1 MRFSTE
7 SELVV
12 KAIRH
17 LPLRCWLRAS
27 ERTPV
32 FQAREIKG
40 LFGVPDFVAAVVPS
54 NADRACSTPSIAFEM
69 KLSDWRRGLIQA
81 FRYRAFARVAYL
93 VLDGSRIGPAVAN
106 TERFERS
113 NVGLVGIETD
123 GQFTVYHE
131 PQDEEPFCPEL
142 VERFIQVIH
151 ANGAHA
157 TVSPAAVGRSAAGP
171 SVSRRSIHG
180 AARNRPDVSR
190 SGQRAASRPTGQR
203 IQATTDHRSEL
214 RTARLASET
223 SEIQGR
229 PREPREVPRNTLVA
243 TMVS

>member
-17 LPLRCWLRAS
+17 LPLRSWLQAS
-27 ERTPV
+27 ESAPV

-54 NADRACSTPSIAFEM
+54 DADKACSTPSIAFEM

-106 TERFERS
+106 TS
-113 NVGLVGIETD
+113 IS
-123 GQFTVYHE
+123 E
-131 PQDEEPFCPEL
+131 PSGMP
-142 VERFIQVIH
+142 
-151 ANGAHA
+151 A
-157 TVSPAAVGRSAAGP
+157 TASPYPRLSL
-171 SVSRRSIHG
+171 
-180 AARNRPDVSR
+180 
-190 SGQRAASRPTGQR
+190 PTIPKLG
-203 IQATTDHRSEL
+203 
-214 RTARLASET
+214 
-223 SEIQGR
+223 
-229 PREPREVPRNTLVA
+229 
-243 TMVS
+243 

>member
-7 SELVV
+7 SDLVV

-17 LPLRCWLRAS
+17 LPLRCWLRAPES
-27 ERTPV
+27 APV
-32 FQAREIKG
+32 FQGREIKG

-54 NADRACSTPSIAFEM
+54 NGDQACSTPSIAFEM

-81 FRYRAFARVAYL
+81 FRYRAFARLAYL

-151 ANGAHA
+151 ANGTRA
-157 TVSPAAVGRSAAGP
+157 TVSPAALSRSTAAP
-171 SVSRRSIHG
+171 SVSTRSIHA
-180 AARNRPDVSR
+180 AARRRPDVSR
-190 SGQRAASRPTGQR
+190 FGQPAAFRPVGQR
-203 IQATTDHRSEL
+203 IQAIPDFQSDL
-214 RTARLASET
+214 RTARLASER

-229 PREPREVPRNTLVA
+229 LR
-243 TMVS
+243 